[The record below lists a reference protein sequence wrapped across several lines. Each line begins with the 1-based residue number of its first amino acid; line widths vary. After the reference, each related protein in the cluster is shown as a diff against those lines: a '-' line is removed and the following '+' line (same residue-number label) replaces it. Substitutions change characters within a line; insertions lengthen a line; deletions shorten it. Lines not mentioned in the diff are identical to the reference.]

1 MPSYLTNEESL
12 QRQARARFLY
22 AGTTLA
28 SLLAGFYLLWALR
41 NLILPVAIGM
51 IMAYIFLPLI
61 EYLRRQGFS
70 RFWAII
76 TLSAAFCLL
85 LFTSLN
91 LAGHIIP
98 DKKTELE
105 LQVRARYKLN
115 EKFITLMGLETDGKD
130 GNWLYQLLGRE
141 LEPLREDV
149 DNILALSPEKQQLFA
164 RFYGEASELKIAPV
178 SEKYWQYFQANQKRD
193 QAKAKLAETKQKTAA
208 SQTATTAHPDRERHT
223 SLLSLIFN
231 AVSLWLVT
239 PLVFLTLLFDD
250 GRLLRSLIQGVP
262 NRYFEMTLTVIDNIN
277 EALGRYLRG
286 TALECFLVG
295 FTLSVCLFLVGIDL
309 RWAVT
314 IGAISGLAN
323 AIPFLGPLIGL
334 AVGVLYAIMTEA
346 IHPVLPFVNDQNLL
360 LAIVL
365 AVALVQL
372 LDNAVFQPYILG
384 GAVDLHPF
392 VVILGVMGGAL
403 LFGFAGMLFAIP
415 SIMVLK
421 VVGTTVF
428 RQLRAYYVI

>member
-1 MPSYLTNEESL
+1 
-12 QRQARARFLY
+12 
-22 AGTTLA
+22 
-28 SLLAGFYLLWALR
+28 
-41 NLILPVAIGM
+41 
-51 IMAYIFLPLI
+51 
-61 EYLRRQGFS
+61 
-70 RFWAII
+70 
-76 TLSAAFCLL
+76 
-85 LFTSLN
+85 
-91 LAGHIIP
+91 
-98 DKKTELE
+98 
-105 LQVRARYKLN
+105 
-115 EKFITLMGLETDGKD
+115 
-130 GNWLYQLLGRE
+130 
-141 LEPLREDV
+141 
-149 DNILALSPEKQQLFA
+149 
-164 RFYGEASELKIAPV
+164 
-178 SEKYWQYFQANQKRD
+178 
-193 QAKAKLAETKQKTAA
+193 
-208 SQTATTAHPDRERHT
+208 
-223 SLLSLIFN
+223 
-231 AVSLWLVT
+231 
-239 PLVFLTLLFDD
+239 
-250 GRLLRSLIQGVP
+250 
-262 NRYFEMTLTVIDNIN
+262 
-277 EALGRYLRG
+277 
-286 TALECFLVG
+286 VG